1 MAVHKNEEVVKKHVE
16 KAGTLHYSAPEKLHG
31 EPEVLLQHQKQKLR
45 HRKGSGGVYDLQNQ
59 EEQRNTSTPPV
70 VPSQLEEIRQQ
81 LRKVSRTSSGYSGR
95 IENGEQESAISKV
108 NGWNTVIVQNDD
120 HRNGHTPA
128 KNGWGEKGVVISVDS
143 DNESAS
149 RQRNGRPPQQY
160 TNGYGSHIHSTVSDQ
175 RVNIQQSSRYQPFNI
190 TNERDR
196 MSNGNDDQES
206 LSASSSSYYA
216 DIDEVAQEML
226 DLTRKVED
234 HRL

>member
-16 KAGTLHYSAPEKLHG
+16 RAGTLHYSAAEKLHA
-31 EPEVLLQHQKQKLR
+31 EPEVLLQNQKQKLR
-45 HRKGSGGVYDLQNQ
+45 HRKGSGGLFDLQNQ
-59 EEQRNTSTPPV
+59 QEQKSTSTSPV
-70 VPSQLEEIRQQ
+70 LPSQLDEIKQQ
-81 LRKVSRTSSGYSGR
+81 LRKVSRTSSGSGGR

-108 NGWNTVIVQNDD
+108 NGWNTVIVENDD

-128 KNGWGEKGVVISVDS
+128 KNGWGEKGVVVSVDN

-149 RQRNGRPPQQY
+149 RQRNGRPSPQH
-160 TNGYGSHIHSTVSDQ
+160 TNGHGSHIYSTVSDQ